1 VTDTA
6 KRALVIGSTGQDG
19 SYLSEFL
26 LGKGYEVWGTTRV
39 TANPN
44 VANLKG
50 CLGNPRFHL
59 LRLDLLDAE
68 SIYGAI
74 ASAMP
79 DEIYNLG
86 AVTFVPAS
94 WQCPSLTM
102 DVNAGGV
109 VRLLEAVRRSKSPTK
124 VYQASTTEMFGA
136 TRDWPQSELTPFRPI
151 SPYATAKCAAHWTA
165 GAYRQQYGTF
175 VCCGIL
181 GNHESPRRSLEFV
194 THKITDHAVRISL
207 GLTKEPLELW
217 TLDTIR
223 DWGFAGD
230 YVQAMWMMLQQPEAD
245 DYVIGTGIGH
255 TVGDLAR
262 EAFAAVGLNWGDW
275 VTVKPPG
282 WFKLDE
288 ESIFVTDPSKAIRQ
302 FGWRAT
308 TDFDGLIHMMVDADL
323 ERLRGV

>member
-1 VTDTA
+1 
-6 KRALVIGSTGQDG
+6 
-19 SYLSEFL
+19 
-26 LGKGYEVWGTTRV
+26 
-39 TANPN
+39 
-44 VANLKG
+44 
-50 CLGNPRFHL
+50 
-59 LRLDLLDAE
+59 
-68 SIYGAI
+68 
-74 ASAMP
+74 
-79 DEIYNLG
+79 
-86 AVTFVPAS
+86 
-94 WQCPSLTM
+94 
-102 DVNAGGV
+102 
-109 VRLLEAVRRSKSPTK
+109 
-124 VYQASTTEMFGA
+124 
-136 TRDWPQSELTPFRPI
+136 
-151 SPYATAKCAAHWTA
+151 
-165 GAYRQQYGTF
+165 
-175 VCCGIL
+175 
-181 GNHESPRRSLEFV
+181 LEFV

-288 ESIFVTDPSKAIRQ
+288 ESLFVTDPSKAIRQ